1 MAKYI
6 KQDSENGYIED
17 SAEIQALK
25 FNNVRHSVLGCM
37 MGDFDENGLYYV
49 KPEISKE
56 LIAMPKYIVDTM
68 DNIEICHSVVKLD
81 KQISYMVV
89 FEGDK
94 ATLYLIE
101 KMSYEANFSLN
112 SGSWSNVNEY
122 VLDQVQTSGE
132 INRQMIYLKWN
143 IQSFPGNI
151 IDIFNCDPEILEK
164 YFNIVNR
171 FKYNLKAN
179 TILLEKQEELE
190 EIEAEYTLDVF
201 AILNDYPELKAAIE
215 KQLQETLTEKK
226 DFFKLDKPNFSKT
239 LNEALEKA
247 IEDNIQ
253 VLSESEQEK
262 FNEEKHGALVKAN
275 IKRYDIIE
283 LNKEKFNDKEQA
295 NSVLQVNAGDVK
307 FESLQELA
315 EKFVKAQKQAEE
327 KLQAKAEEIC
337 EQAYGESTL
346 KVVQVVE
353 KIVTKET
360 VQNLVSAA
368 TAEKI
373 KQKQE
378 QAKSDKVENKA
389 TNNAAPQAAS
399 EQKKDSKAKA
409 PAKKPAAKK
418 AAAKGGAKPK
428 SDGGGKKP
436 AAKKPSLDAV
446 KKALKEA
453 QDAAKLAEKYAK
465 EAESAISHKLAA
477 EYAEKAEKAAKLAEA
492 AYEKAKKAAGKDS
505 AAAKL
510 VKDAKTA
517 SDNAVKSA
525 SRAKNIAEIKKKKAK
540 STGVGSLVGGAVE
553 RKENS
558 IEKNPRQTSV
568 PRTSSINVSL
578 MGGSKFSKQT
588 TVAYGKTEIA
598 QHAVVIASGKIA
610 DVNLSNKP
618 QVNADLNNNL
628 GV

>member
-179 TILLEKQEELE
+179 TILLEKQEDLE
-190 EIEAEYTLDVF
+190 EIEAEYTLDIF
-201 AILNDYPELKAAIE
+201 AILNDYPELKAAVE

-360 VQNLVSAA
+360 VQNLVSVA

-378 QAKSDKVENKA
+378 QAKSDNVENKA

-399 EQKKDSKAKA
+399 EQKKDSKA

-465 EAESAISHKLAA
+465 EAEIAISHKLSA

-510 VKDAKTA
+510 VKEAKTA

-525 SRAKNIAEIKKKKAK
+525 SRAKTIAEIKKKKAK
-540 STGVGSLVGGAVE
+540 GVGAGSLITSAVE
-553 RKENS
+553 RKDNAS
-558 IEKNPRQTSV
+558 QKTPTKTVASV
-568 PRTSSINVSL
+568 SVTL
-578 MGGSKFSKQT
+578 MGGTKFGRQT
-588 TVAYGKTEIA
+588 THAYGNVTV
-598 QHAVVIASGKIA
+598 QSGVKPNFQTGVTPKRQQLNI
-610 DVNLSNKP
+610 DTNSNTL
-618 QVNADLNNNL
+618 DL
-628 GV
+628 